1 MVFVGAAGKTILC
14 MSFDS
19 RYVGVQCAR
28 SLLGLYP
35 AIEGDLKDAMRWSSK
50 YDVSNVELTGV
61 RQL

>member
-14 MSFDS
+14 MSFDNQ
-19 RYVGVQCAR
+19 YVDVQCAR
-28 SLLGLYP
+28 SLLGLYS
-35 AIEGDLKDAMRWSSK
+35 AIEGDLKDAMRWISK